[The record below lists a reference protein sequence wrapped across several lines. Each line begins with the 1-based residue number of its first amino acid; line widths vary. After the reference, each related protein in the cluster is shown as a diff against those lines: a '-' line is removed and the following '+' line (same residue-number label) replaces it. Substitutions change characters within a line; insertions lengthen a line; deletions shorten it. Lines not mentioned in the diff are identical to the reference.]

1 MGEIGSYW
9 AQRAYLIEKFI
20 QTRQGQLMFLAMFLV
35 VIAYTKRAKTS
46 PNDFFFIQ
54 DCPFN
59 KIDSILRQAD
69 EIGLISDY
77 HNYLITNMVKA
88 RLFSFMRTIN
98 C

>member
-1 MGEIGSYW
+1 MI
-9 AQRAYLIEKFI
+9 
-20 QTRQGQLMFLAMFLV
+20 
-35 VIAYTKRAKTS
+35 
-46 PNDFFFIQ
+46 FFIQ

-88 RLFSFMRTIN
+88 RLFSFLCILLVLKFPS
-98 C
+98 